1 MNQLS
6 NLFSSVIYPLIIIII
21 IVLLIIANRWI
32 FSRIKKSKDSLIVT
46 RQTIAMFI
54 VLVGLLAFILN
65 LPIEKELKGQLLSF
79 FGIIISAAIAL
90 SSTTVLGNLMAGLM
104 NNSMKRYRMGDL
116 INIGDLTGR
125 VTRKNI
131 FHTEIQ
137 LEDSNFVTIPNL
149 YMASY
154 PVKLT
159 RKTNTVI
166 SITVSLGYDNPQTK
180 IEKSLKEAALDA
192 GLTDPYMYIINLGDF
207 SVSYKIHGFL
217 DDANKFFSTTSLLR
231 SKVMDHLHKDN
242 IEIVSPTFM
251 NQRRVDE
258 TTFIPKVIVQ
268 KEEPEQEEKSPEEL
282 IFDKATEAEAIEKK
296 KEYLN
301 EIEEKIDQLNEKNKK
316 TKDKV
321 ESEEYKRTIERLK
334 NTKQRIEE
342 HIQKQHEK
350 LNEKK
355 S

>member
-1 MNQLS
+1 MNQLT
-6 NLFSSVIYPLIIIII
+6 NIFSSVLYPLIVIII
-21 IVLLIIANRWI
+21 IVLLLIANRWI
-32 FSRIKKSKDSLIVT
+32 FNQIKKSKDSLIVT
-46 RQTIAMFI
+46 RQTISMFI
-54 VLVGLLAFILN
+54 ILAGLLTFILN

-79 FGIIISAAIAL
+79 LGIIISAAIAL

-149 YMASY
+149 YIASY

-159 RKTNTVI
+159 RKSNTVI
-166 SITVSLGYDNPQTK
+166 SITVSLGYDVPQSK
-180 IEKSLKEAALDA
+180 VEKSLKDAALDT
-192 GLTDPYMYIINLGDF
+192 GLTDPYVYIINLGDF

-217 DDANKFFSTTSLLR
+217 EDANKFFSTTSLLH
-231 SKVMDHLHKDN
+231 SKVMEHLHKNN
-242 IEIVSPTFM
+242 IEIVSPSFM

-268 KEEPEQEEKSPEEL
+268 KEETEQEEKSPEEL

-296 KEYLN
+296 KEFIK
-301 EIEEKIDQLNEKNKK
+301 EITEKIEQNNEKLKEA
-316 TKDKV
+316 KDKT
-321 ESEEYKRTIERLK
+321 EEEELKKNIDRLK
-334 NTKQRIEE
+334 NTKKRIEE
-342 HIQKQHEK
+342 HIKKQNDK

>member
-1 MNQLS
+1 MIQLT
-6 NLFSSVIYPLIIIII
+6 NLFSSVLYPLIVIII
-21 IVLLIIANRWI
+21 IVLLLIANRWI
-32 FSRIKKSKDSLIVT
+32 FNRIKKSKDSLIVT
-46 RQTIAMFI
+46 RQTITMFI
-54 VLVGLLAFILN
+54 VLAGLLAFILN

-79 FGIIISAAIAL
+79 LGIIISAAIAL

-149 YMASY
+149 YIASY

-159 RKTNTVI
+159 RKSNTVI
-166 SITVSLGYDNPQTK
+166 SITVSLGYDVPQSK
-180 IEKSLKEAALDA
+180 IEKSLKDAALDT
-192 GLTDPYMYIINLGDF
+192 GLTDPYVYIINLGDF

-217 DDANKFFSTTSLLR
+217 EDANKFFSTTSLLH
-231 SKVMDHLHKDN
+231 SKVMDHLHKNN
-242 IEIVSPTFM
+242 IEIVSPIFQ

-268 KEEPEQEEKSPEEL
+268 KEETEQDEKSPEEL

-296 KEYLN
+296 KEYLKEITEKIEQNN
-301 EIEEKIDQLNEKNKK
+301 EKIKEAKDETEEKELKKN
-316 TKDKV
+316 
-321 ESEEYKRTIERLK
+321 IERLK
-334 NTKQRIEE
+334 NTKKRIEE
-342 HIQKQHEK
+342 HIEKQNEK

>member
-1 MNQLS
+1 MNQLT
-6 NLFSSVIYPLIIIII
+6 NIFSSVLYPLLVTII
-21 IVLLIIANRWI
+21 IVLLLIANRWI
-32 FSRIKKSKDSLIVT
+32 FNRIKKSKDSLLVT
-46 RQTIAMFI
+46 RQTITMFI
-54 VLVGLLAFILN
+54 ILAGLLTFILS

-79 FGIIISAAIAL
+79 LGIIISAAIAL

-149 YMASY
+149 YIASY

-159 RKTNTVI
+159 RKSNTVI
-166 SITVSLGYDNPQTK
+166 SITVSLGYDVPQSK
-180 IEKSLKEAALDA
+180 IEKSLKDAALDT
-192 GLTDPYMYIINLGDF
+192 GLTDPYVYIINLGDF

-231 SKVMDHLHKDN
+231 SKVMDHLHKNN
-242 IEIVSPTFM
+242 IEIVSPIFQ

-258 TTFIPKVIVQ
+258 TTFIPKVIVK
-268 KEEPEQEEKSPEEL
+268 KEETEQEEKSPEEL

-296 KEYLN
+296 KEYLK
-301 EIEEKIDQLNEKNKK
+301 EITEKIEQNNEKIKK
-316 TKDKV
+316 AKDKT
-321 ESEEYKRTIERLK
+321 EEEEHKKTIERLK
-334 NTKQRIEE
+334 NTKKRIEE
-342 HIQKQHEK
+342 HIKKQHEK

>member
-1 MNQLS
+1 MNQIF
-6 NLFSSVIYPLIIIII
+6 NLFSSFLSPALVV
-21 IVLLIIANRWI
+21 IVLALLLIANRWI
-32 FSRIKKSKDSLIVT
+32 FNNLKSNKNSALIT
-46 RQTIAMFI
+46 RQVIAT
-54 VLVGLLAFILN
+54 LLILTGALTFILT
-65 LPIEKELKGQLLSF
+65 LPIEKELKGQLLGF

-116 INIGDLTGR
+116 INIGDFAGR

-149 YMASY
+149 YIASY

-159 RKTNTVI
+159 RKSNTVI
-166 SITVSLGYDNPQTK
+166 SITVSLGYDVPQSK
-180 IEKSLKEAALDA
+180 IEKSLKDAALDT
-192 GLTDPYMYIINLGDF
+192 GLTDPYVYIINLGDF

-217 DDANKFFSTTSLLR
+217 EDANKFFSTTSLLH

-268 KEEPEQEEKSPEEL
+268 KEETEQDEKSPEEL

-296 KEYLN
+296 KEYLKEITEKIEQNN
-301 EIEEKIDQLNEKNKK
+301 EKIKEAKDETEEKELKKN
-316 TKDKV
+316 
-321 ESEEYKRTIERLK
+321 IERLK
-334 NTKQRIEE
+334 NTKNRIEE
-342 HIQKQHEK
+342 HIKKQNEK